1 VRAGRTLFWLVG
13 GGAIAGFAAGIF
25 AGKSVVWTKPI
36 GEIFLT
42 ALRMVI
48 VPLVTASL
56 VVGVTSLGDVRKVG
70 RFGART
76 LLYYLATTF
85 LAVALGI
92 LLVHV
97 MAPGKGIDPRG
108 LEIPERVK
116 GRDPIT
122 IADIVKSLFSPN
134 IVQAAAEMD
143 ILPLIVFSLAFGA
156 VLTTIGEKARP
167 VVAFFD
173 GLNEAMMRLVRLV
186 MWLAPLGIFA
196 LIAARLGEAGGGASA
211 WAEVKRIGAY
221 FATVVV
227 GLAIHATI
235 VLPLLLRFLG
245 RRPVLPFARGMVP
258 SLLTAFS
265 TASSNATL
273 PVTILCAVE
282 RNRVTRRAV
291 EFVVPLGATVNMN
304 GTALYEAVAAVF
316 IAQATGHDLTTAQTA
331 LVCVTATLAAI
342 GAAGIPEAGLVTMI
356 MVLQAVD
363 LPLEGMA
370 LIIPVDWLLD
380 RFRTTVNVW
389 DDAVA
394 AAVLDRVGGLEPERP
409 PPPFPAVSGP
419 G

>member
-1 VRAGRTLFWLVG
+1 MSAGRTLFWLIAA
-13 GGAIAGFAAGIF
+13 GAIAGFAAGIV
-25 AGKSVVWTKPI
+25 GGEGVVWTKPI

-42 ALRMVI
+42 ALRMLI

-76 LLYYLATTF
+76 LLYYLATTL
-85 LAVALGI
+85 LAVTLGI
-92 LLVHV
+92 LLVNAI
-97 MAPGKGIDPRG
+97 APGKGLDAHG
-108 LEIPERVK
+108 LEVPERVR

-167 VVAFFD
+167 VIAFFD

-196 LIAARLGEAGGGASA
+196 LIAARLGEAGGGAKA
-211 WAEVKRIGAY
+211 WAEVRRIGAY
-221 FATVVV
+221 FGTVVI
-227 GLAIHATI
+227 GLAIHAVV
-235 VLPLLLRFLG
+235 VLPLLLRLLG
-245 RRPVLPFARGMVP
+245 RRPVLPFARGMAP

-265 TASSNATL
+265 TASSSATL
-273 PVTILCAVE
+273 PVTILCVVE
-282 RNRVTRRAV
+282 RNCVSRRAV

-316 IAQATGHDLTTAQTA
+316 IAQATGHDLSTTQTA

-394 AAVLDRVGGLEPERP
+394 AAVLDRVGGLERERP
-409 PPPFPAVSGP
+409 PPPSPALSGP